1 MDQPYPTPPS
11 FHPYALPPHHS
22 SIPLHQQ
29 AVPAHTVSQQRQRQ
43 QQQQQQS
50 QENISPQ
57 SHPRA
62 HPNHFNNGI
71 PSEEQRAAVLILQ
84 AIPDPIFFDLL
95 ESFRSFFRGETA
107 LYPNK
112 LSNQQ
117 RQAFLALQC
126 CSDQLIL
133 TLRCFSGPYRYIIL
147 FIERRLTAD
156 IGSLALSQK
165 FNDSSTL
172 GNGRVAANSSTQS
185 PSLVSN
191 ASTRDSLNSPPVQG
205 SYNPSRDNSVALSN
219 SSAASSNEHDRWC
232 FICKNPTPC
241 RTADGLKRHVREHFT
256 RHYCIPED
264 PLVYKEDGPR
274 CAFCD
279 ILNPDPIHL
288 NTHVTQC
295 VGKSYRRKSV
305 LINHLETKHGVHDG
319 SVLAGHFEYSV
330 DLKYFA
336 CGFCVFCCSS
346 LIELVN
352 HVDVHHYKFSQHIRD
367 WDNEKVIRGL
377 LSQPDVIE
385 YWQAILASNPPLQE
399 PWLRLMPTLVEQL
412 KRRLEMSGEHET
424 LCNAAI
430 DAGEYPRNRYGY
442 LEPVSA
448 DQGMVTNQM
457 IEPSERQ
464 GPISPLSFN
473 SGHSHRTYAPH
484 TTAAFPQLQ
493 HPATGWER
501 PNYMDFDEGGRYPQV
516 TSETYGSPG
525 SPVYRHPSFRAQ
537 LFDPSKWGGSFMQG
551 QYQASSSSPA
561 SASGTSGASE
571 GQARDP
577 YHPRLDGHSS
587 GLSPNLVINAQSEH
601 EEETYTTSAQAPAGW
616 NYPASTVEAASSAL
630 SRDQNVSPQS
640 HFINTYSPIVHPPL
654 ASHSSRREPTQRRV
668 IVVDSDSA
676 NQQRFTQARGRSR
689 R

>member
-29 AVPAHTVSQQRQRQ
+29 AVPAHTVSQQRQQ
-43 QQQQQQS
+43 EQS

-57 SHPRA
+57 SHPSA
-62 HPNHFNNGI
+62 HPNHFHNGI

-117 RQAFLALQC
+117 RQAFLALQF

-147 FIERRLTAD
+147 FIECRLTAD
-156 IGSLALSQK
+156 IGSLASSQK

-191 ASTRDSLNSPPVQG
+191 ASTRDSLDSPPVQG

-256 RHYCIPED
+256 RHYCIPQD
-264 PLVYKEDGPR
+264 PLVYKEDEPR

-279 ILNPDPIHL
+279 IPNPDPIHL
-288 NTHVTQC
+288 NTHVTEC

-330 DLKYFA
+330 DLKYFP

-346 LIELVN
+346 LIKLVN
-352 HVDVHHYKFSQHIRD
+352 HVDAHHYKFSQHIRD

-412 KRRLEMSGEHET
+412 KRRLEMNGEHET

-448 DQGMVTNQM
+448 DQGMVSNQM
-457 IEPSERQ
+457 IEPSEREV
-464 GPISPLSFN
+464 PISPLSFN
-473 SGHSHRTYAPH
+473 SEQSHIAYAPH

-493 HPATGWER
+493 HPAMGCDRLNHTDW
-501 PNYMDFDEGGRYPQV
+501 DEGRPYSQIA
-516 TSETYGSPG
+516 SNTYE
-525 SPVYRHPSFRAQ
+525 
-537 LFDPSKWGGSFMQG
+537 
-551 QYQASSSSPA
+551 SPA
-561 SASGTSGASE
+561 SATYQHPSHRAHIFYPSKCENFMQYRYPAYSSSTASPSGTSRVFE
-571 GQARDP
+571 GQARDL
-577 YHPRLDGHSS
+577 YHPRLGGHSS
-587 GLSPNLVINAQSEH
+587 GLSPNHFINAQSGH
-601 EEETYTTSAQAPAGW
+601 EEETYTTPAQAPAGW
-616 NYPASTVEAASSAL
+616 NYPASTLEAASSAL

-654 ASHSSRREPTQRRV
+654 ASHSSRREPTHRRV